1 MIKLGDRG
9 KDSITGYE
17 GIAIARSEYLYGCV
31 SIQVQSREIK
41 DGKMQSV
48 WLDEQRLT
56 GDPVATSGG
65 PQPTPPARSVPGR

>member
-1 MIKLGDRG
+1 MIKLGDRV

-31 SIQVQSREIK
+31 SIQVQLQEIK
-41 DGKMQSV
+41 DGKLQSV

-56 GDPVATSGG
+56 GTPAATSGG
-65 PQPTPPARSVPGR
+65 PQPTPPARSVPRR